1 MMGMDTELPVLARV
15 RDLVVPIA
23 TDLGLD
29 VYDIEQRGG
38 TLRITLDTPR
48 GADAGVTLDVLSLA
62 SRLMSKELDQH
73 DPIPSRYTLEV
84 TSPGVE
90 RALRTPAHFQ
100 REVGKVVAIRLANV
114 EAEQRRV
121 QGVISAAD
129 DDGVTIHAED
139 GDRRIAYTD
148 IDRAKTVFEWGG
160 QPKPGK
166 KQTSKEANA

>member
-1 MMGMDTELPVLARV
+1 MGIDTELPALARV
-15 RDLVVPIA
+15 RELVTPIA

-29 VYDIEQRGG
+29 LYDIEQRGG
-38 TLRITLDTPR
+38 TVRITLDTPA
-48 GADAGVTLDVLSLA
+48 GAESGVTLDVLALA

-90 RALRTPAHFQ
+90 RSLRVPAHFQ
-100 REVGKVVAIRLANV
+100 REIGKTIAIRLANV
-114 EAEQRRV
+114 EAEQRRL
-121 QGVISAAD
+121 QGAIVAAD
-129 DDGVTIHAED
+129 DDAVTISLAD

-166 KQTSKEANA
+166 KQTSKEALS